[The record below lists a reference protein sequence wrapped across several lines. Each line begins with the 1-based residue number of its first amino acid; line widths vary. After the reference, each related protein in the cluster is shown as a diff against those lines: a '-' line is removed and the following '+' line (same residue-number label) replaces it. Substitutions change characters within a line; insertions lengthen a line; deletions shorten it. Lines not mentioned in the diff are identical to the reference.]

1 MSLDN
6 VEIAR
11 KWIAFADAGDLP
23 SIVDLLDP
31 DVECF
36 PAEGE
41 PEAAPFRGRD
51 AFERQAASTHEVFDE
66 RTVEALE
73 YVDLGEYV
81 AVVARITSVGM
92 ASRAPVSMEEVWL
105 VRFRNGKCVEYREC
119 GTKDRALEFADLGR
133 EE

>member
-1 MSLDN
+1 MTFRRSSIFL
-6 VEIAR
+6 IPTSS
-11 KWIAFADAGDLP
+11 AFPPRGSP
-23 SIVDLLDP
+23 RR
-31 DVECF
+31 
-36 PAEGE
+36 
-41 PEAAPFRGRD
+41 APFRGRD

-81 AVVARITSVGM
+81 AIVARITSVGM

-119 GTKDRALEFADLGR
+119 GTKDRALELADLGR